1 MKKEQKE
8 HFRSCSVLCFAVVKV
23 THFFSKKKFKS
34 VLIFQVL
41 QVRDLALM
49 ETVRLFLYH
58 LKLLTIE

>member
-23 THFFSKKKFKS
+23 THFVSKKIQS
-34 VLIFQVL
+34 VLLFQVL